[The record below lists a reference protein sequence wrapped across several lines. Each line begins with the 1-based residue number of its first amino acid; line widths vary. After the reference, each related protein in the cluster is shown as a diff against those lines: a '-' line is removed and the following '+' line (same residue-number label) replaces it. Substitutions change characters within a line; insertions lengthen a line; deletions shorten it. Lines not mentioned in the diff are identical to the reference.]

1 MSVIETFRARQRPQF
16 TEQQAREFVQAK
28 MLEEYTPPEPTLAE
42 AHQMWV
48 DACHHRDRLQSV
60 GREAEER
67 IAAIRANYAAAI
79 KRRPQHRRQ
88 FEYDMSRACNHHEQ
102 RLAAAQRELAEL
114 NSLTPWD
121 ELQEREKRYQA
132 AVADAAK
139 AHHAER
145 VKAATV
151 AVEAARAKHGEAA
164 GKVSLELPWNEQ
176 VRLAGEAAEKLL
188 LLQHAERYLAGLGK
202 AVKGR

>member
-1 MSVIETFRARQRPQF
+1 MSVIETLRMRQRPQF
-16 TEQQAREFVQAK
+16 TEQQVREFVQAK
-28 MLEEYTPPEPTLAE
+28 MLEEYSPPEPTLAE

-48 DACHHRDRLQSV
+48 DACHHRDRVQSV
-60 GREAEER
+60 GREMEDQIAAKRANCAALIKRKPSFRRQWEDEMQRAIRPLEER
-67 IAAIRANYAAAI
+67 
-79 KRRPQHRRQ
+79 
-88 FEYDMSRACNHHEQ
+88 
-102 RLAAAQRELAEL
+102 LAGAQRELAEL

-132 AVADAAK
+132 AVADATK

-145 VKAATV
+145 VKAATLV
-151 AVEAARAKHGEAA
+151 VEAARARHGEAA
-164 GKVSLELPWNEQ
+164 GKVSLDLPWNEQ

-202 AVKGR
+202 AVKVR